1 MTADV
6 RGNSLEV
13 VHLFQDRLVRRE
25 GQKRVRFRSHVK
37 KEERFRYIEEAI
49 KKEGCEG
56 AGMGTRREEDQGPWK
71 QTKSRPL
78 CLAKRHVQVD
88 QQTGC
93 DDRKQGGITST
104 TVPSFTQNWGGMYW
118 SKRHQERVDRKSIDI
133 TAHREGFCSFEEP
146 KNGGGRWAAMV
157 IPILFPSPAILG
169 PGKSPGTFSAGKIEF
184 RGKNV

>member
-88 QQTGC
+88 QQTSC
-93 DDRKQGGITST
+93 DDRKQGGVWKKLLPLRKWMKPQSSKTSN
-104 TVPSFTQNWGGMYW
+104 PRCRGSSNEGAG
-118 SKRHQERVDRKSIDI
+118 RH
-133 TAHREGFCSFEEP
+133 
-146 KNGGGRWAAMV
+146 
-157 IPILFPSPAILG
+157 
-169 PGKSPGTFSAGKIEF
+169 
-184 RGKNV
+184 